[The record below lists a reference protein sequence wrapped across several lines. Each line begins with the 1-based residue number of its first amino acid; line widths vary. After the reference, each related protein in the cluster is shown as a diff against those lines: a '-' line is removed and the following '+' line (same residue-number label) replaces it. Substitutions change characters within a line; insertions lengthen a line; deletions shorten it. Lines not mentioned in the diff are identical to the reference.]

1 MAYKYYNYNPSDG
14 AAITFAALF
23 GLTTVIHVWQ
33 TIRART
39 WYLTPF
45 IIGSVFEAIGY
56 LCRFISATET
66 PDWTMMPY
74 VGQSVLILLGPALF
88 AASIY
93 MLLGRIILSLNAGS
107 LSPIRPTWLT
117 KIFVTGDVISFLLQ
131 SGGGGMQATAEDAE
145 RAEMGE
151 HMILGGLFVQILF
164 FSIFIVVSI
173 IFHRRMLSTPMHR
186 VGTDIPWNKYIKIL
200 YIVSVLIMVRS
211 VYRVAEYIEG
221 KQGELMSKETYIY
234 VLDAALMLVV
244 CVVLNVWHPGK
255 VVGAKVRGEG
265 YKQAT
270 EDLEMLTERPGRNF

>member
-1 MAYKYYNYNPSDG
+1 MAYKYYNYNPSEA
-14 AAITFAALF
+14 AAIPFAALF
-23 GLTTVIHVWQ
+23 ALTTVIQLWQ

-45 IIGSVFEAIGY
+45 IIGGGFEAIGY

-66 PDWTMMPY
+66 PDWTMKPY

-93 MLLGRIILSLNAGS
+93 MLLGRIIRTLNAGS

-117 KIFVTGDVISFLLQ
+117 KIFVTGDVFLFLLQ
-131 SGGGGMQATAEDAE
+131 SGGGGMQASASDAS

-164 FSIFIVVSI
+164 FSIFIFVAV
-173 IFHRRMLSTPMHR
+173 IFHRRMLATPLHR
-186 VGTDIPWNKYIKIL
+186 VGAEIPWNKYIKIL
-200 YIVSVLIMVRS
+200 YVISVLILVRS

-221 KQGELMSKETYIY
+221 KDGELMSKEVYIY
-234 VLDAALMLVV
+234 VLDGALMFVV
-244 CVVLNVWHPGK
+244 CVVFNVWHPGK
-255 VVGAKVRGEG
+255 VVGGKVVGGG
-265 YKQAT
+265 YKQPT
-270 EDLEMLTERPGRNF
+270 EDLEMMNGRPGRQF